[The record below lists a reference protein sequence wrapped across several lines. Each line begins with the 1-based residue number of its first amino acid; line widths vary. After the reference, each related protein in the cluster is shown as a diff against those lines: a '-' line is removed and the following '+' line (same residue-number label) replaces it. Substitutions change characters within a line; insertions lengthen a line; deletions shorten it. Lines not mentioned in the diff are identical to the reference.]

1 VIVLGLTG
9 SIGMGKTTT
18 AKLFADEGV
27 PIWDADAA
35 VHRLYA
41 PGGAA
46 VAPVLSLFPDVGS
59 AEGGIDRAR
68 LSSVLGDPS
77 ALKALEEAVHPL
89 VRRDQDAFLEH
100 QREAGSEIV
109 LLDIPLLAESGA
121 APLFDAVI
129 VVTADEEVRRERVL
143 ARPGMTSEKLAGI
156 LARQAPERE
165 RLKIADFILRTD
177 QGIEAARGEV
187 RRILAQVREKHAL
200 SKPSANGSN
209 ES

>member
-1 VIVLGLTG
+1 MIVLGLTG